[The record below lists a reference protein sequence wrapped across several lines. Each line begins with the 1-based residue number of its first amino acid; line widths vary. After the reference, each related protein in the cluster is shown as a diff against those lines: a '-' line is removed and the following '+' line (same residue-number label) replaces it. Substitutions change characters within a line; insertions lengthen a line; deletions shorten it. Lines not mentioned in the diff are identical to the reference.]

1 MIIQNR
7 RQIPTV
13 SVTGKPG
20 HRQLRIAFN
29 AALVRAAKLDGFEF
43 MAVESGTDGA
53 GGESWNFV
61 KFIPSKTIL
70 YRSKKGEEGQA
81 FSLSPD
87 GGNKGGTARALYVSK
102 ATFSFLPTGKYSS
115 VINKDNSITISYGEK

>member
-43 MAVESGTDGA
+43 MAVESGTDGD
-53 GGESWNFV
+53 V
-61 KFIPSKTIL
+61 RFIPSKTIL

>member
-43 MAVESGTDGA
+43 MAVESGAARWHLSITHDA
-53 GGESWNFV
+53 GV
-61 KFIPSKTIL
+61 AAAVVIL
-70 YRSKKGEEGQA
+70 EGQGR
-81 FSLSPD
+81 S
-87 GGNKGGTARALYVSK
+87 
-102 ATFSFLPTGKYSS
+102 
-115 VINKDNSITISYGEK
+115 